1 MVCIY
6 THRNIDSIQNNDVIV
21 QQKRRRKK
29 GNGESVMKWRR
40 ARARE
45 RGATQRQC
53 ERTSQK
59 IESRKCKEQTLQK
72 QQRPKREQQNNRRRA
87 RAKQHTPGMRATES
101 KGVQERRPRA
111 QQHRAREQRHQSKR
125 KRSNNKPQK
134 DRNREQARGKKS
146 NKSTA
151 TSAQQNKSAA
161 KQELNSQQHRS
172 SPACVLQLNGDMLAK
187 IPIALC
193 PPRALVVVP
202 HVLRSLHQRATWPF
216 YQRRAL
222 VASLWRST
230 RTHGTACTS
239 DPLSVACMPRCVGI
253 CTFVVEKQVLL
264 YWQSNAHSD
273 DKSAAAHACIS
284 GEEEEGFFR
293 GFVTRM
299 QARLLGR
306 RRMRA
311 TRRLLRVRMRTRT
324 FRVTRLRWCD
334 GRMKPLLLEEQVG
347 GGEVRVGCSV
357 VELRRKG

>member
-1 MVCIY
+1 
-6 THRNIDSIQNNDVIV
+6 
-21 QQKRRRKK
+21 
-29 GNGESVMKWRR
+29 
-40 ARARE
+40 
-45 RGATQRQC
+45 
-53 ERTSQK
+53 
-59 IESRKCKEQTLQK
+59 
-72 QQRPKREQQNNRRRA
+72 
-87 RAKQHTPGMRATES
+87 
-101 KGVQERRPRA
+101 
-111 QQHRAREQRHQSKR
+111 
-125 KRSNNKPQK
+125 
-134 DRNREQARGKKS
+134 
-146 NKSTA
+146 
-151 TSAQQNKSAA
+151 
-161 KQELNSQQHRS
+161 
-172 SPACVLQLNGDMLAK
+172 
-187 IPIALC
+187 
-193 PPRALVVVP
+193 
-202 HVLRSLHQRATWPF
+202 
-216 YQRRAL
+216 
-222 VASLWRST
+222 
-230 RTHGTACTS
+230 
-239 DPLSVACMPRCVGI
+239 MPRCVGI